1 MRPLVCGDLFAGFV
15 RGEFA
20 VNHSARYA
28 LAFQFRPEF
37 PHLHHNQIIRAQ
49 VQGREVRDF
58 GCAGAI
64 QACFKIAGEQ
74 IFAVAIVGDLVGPE
88 VGFEKRTSA
97 LQDHRLSLIRI
108 GADVLPLY
116 VAASLFH

>member
-1 MRPLVCGDLFAGFV
+1 
-15 RGEFA
+15 
-20 VNHSARYA
+20 
-28 LAFQFRPEF
+28 
-37 PHLHHNQIIRAQ
+37 